1 MGRRNRKKNT
11 NVSPDTTS
19 SVPQVEKATG
29 SGAELA
35 AAYKAKGAAAYKA
48 RNMNEAY
55 VQFCL
60 ATDASPSDPA
70 LWANRSATA
79 SAAGNYKA
87 AVADAKTVI
96 RLKPTWNKG
105 YVRLADAY
113 LRQKNYTEARRA
125 YATGLVQDPDS
136 QVFVDGL
143 AKVFSAEAKALGKPN
158 PFVKSD
164 VKLDLKGGKQDA
176 PKAEKGIAN
185 GETVIGIDLGTTFS
199 CVGVWEKDG
208 VKIIPNSEGALT
220 TPSWVAFSEEGRLV
234 GQPAKSQAARN
245 PTNTLFN
252 IKRIIGREYSECSS
266 DVKRMPF
273 KVLKG
278 AGDKP
283 VVEVDLSGGVEGK
296 TKMQTFLPEQISA
309 MVLTKMKETAEAHLG
324 YKVTKAVVTVPAYFN
339 DMQRRLTKDAG
350 AIAGLE
356 VLRIINEPTAAALS
370 YGLHEKKDG
379 NVLVFDLGGG
389 TFDVSLLKIEEG
401 IFKVLATAGDTHLG
415 GEDFDI
421 ALAEWVERELEKKN
435 GKNIFTDDEGA
446 KRKLRT
452 ACEKAKREL
461 SNQESTTLEVFVK
474 GEEIV
479 MPITRKRFEQL
490 NEKTFQRC
498 LDSVKHVLR
507 DAGCPAEKVSDIVL
521 VGGSTRVPRVRE
533 ILREHFKGKQL
544 CCNINPDEAVAY
556 GATVQGAI
564 LGGVKDDDL
573 KSVLLVD
580 VIPISLGVGC
590 EGNQFAVVVP
600 RNSTVPCKKT
610 KEFTTCENG
619 QTSIDVPIFEGER
632 KNCDGNHKLGEFT
645 ISGIQKA
652 KKGEAKVDMTFE
664 IDSNGLLT
672 VTAQDQVTGATA
684 NVSIQHDKGRL
695 SPSDIKRLQKE
706 AEQFAVEDELRAREW
721 ELKQAAHFA

>member
-1 MGRRNRKKNT
+1 MGRRNRKNT
-11 NVSPDTTS
+11 KKNVSPDNSS
-19 SVPQVEKATG
+19 SVPKPE
-29 SGAELA
+29 GAEMA
-35 AAYKAKGAAAYKA
+35 ATHKAKGAAAYKA

-55 VQFCL
+55 VQFSL
-60 ATDASPSDPA
+60 ATDASPSDYA
-70 LWANRSATA
+70 LWANRSAA
-79 SAAGNYKA
+79 AAAGGNFKA

-96 RLKPTWNKG
+96 RLNPSWAKG

-136 QVFVDGL
+136 QIFVDGL
-143 AKVFSAEAKALGKPN
+143 AKVFSAEAKAMGKPN
-158 PFVKSD
+158 PFMKSD
-164 VKLDLKGGKQDA
+164 AKLDLKGGKQDA
-176 PKAEKGIAN
+176 PKAEKGIAQ

-199 CVGVWEKDG
+199 CVGVWGEDG

-252 IKRIIGREYSECSS
+252 IKRIIGREFNECSS

-273 KVLKG
+273 KVMKG

-283 VVEVDLSGGVEGK
+283 VVEVDISGGAEGK

-309 MVLTKMKETAEAHLG
+309 MVLVKMKETAEAYLG

-421 ALAEWVERELEKKN
+421 MLAEWVERELVKKN
-435 GKNIFTDDEGA
+435 DGKNVFADDEGA

-461 SNQESTTLEVFVK
+461 STQESTTIEVFLK

-533 ILREHFKGKQL
+533 ILKEHFKGKAL

-564 LGGVKDDDL
+564 LGGVKDDEL

-580 VIPISLGVGC
+580 VIPISMGVGC
-590 EGNQFAVVVP
+590 EGNQFACVVP
-600 RNSTVPCKKT
+600 RNTAVPCKKT

-645 ISGIQKA
+645 ISGIEKA

-672 VTAQDQVTGATA
+672 VTARDQVTGATA

-706 AEQFAVEDELRAREW
+706 AEQFAVEDELRAREY
-721 ELKQAAHFA
+721 ELKQAAQFA